1 MVVHLDEGP
10 WRLSLTMVKIGG
22 ESRHVGVWEAKGG
35 LWDLRSKESDG
46 MKVGLDVE
54 DTHHNQ

>member
-1 MVVHLDEGP
+1 
-10 WRLSLTMVKIGG
+10 MVKIGG
-22 ESRHVGVWEAKGG
+22 ESGHVGVWEAKGG

-46 MKVGLDVE
+46 MKVGLVVE